1 MSNNQIITQEILN
14 FLYENFPLA
23 LENKPLPMNSSLY
36 EAGIL
41 DSVGIVEL
49 VDFLE
54 TRYDIKIKNEDIT
67 LEKFGSVNK
76 MVNLTLLKKGD

>member
-1 MSNNQIITQEILN
+1 MNNNQIITDEILN

-23 LENKPLPMNSSLY
+23 HENKPLPMNSSLY

-41 DSVGIVEL
+41 DSVGIIEL

-54 TRYDIKIKNEDIT
+54 IRYDIKIKNEDIT
-67 LEKFGSVNK
+67 LEKFGSINK
-76 MVNLTLLKKGD
+76 MVNLILLKKGE